1 MTTVWM
7 LIWFAVIPEVA
18 VRYHHL
24 DTFDNETLCKAELK
38 VASVMVN
45 NARETIECIGV
56 TIND

>member
-1 MTTVWM
+1 M